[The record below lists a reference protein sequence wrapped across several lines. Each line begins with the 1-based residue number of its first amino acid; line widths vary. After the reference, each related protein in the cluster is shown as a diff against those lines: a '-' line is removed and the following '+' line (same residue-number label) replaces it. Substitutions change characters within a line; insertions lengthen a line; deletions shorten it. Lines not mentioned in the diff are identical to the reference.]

1 MGEMGGRRVRQG
13 TSLTS
18 WVAAISCMCLLSS
31 VSAQFG
37 GFGGPAA
44 KEAVPAVK
52 SDLPYIRC
60 SVCEALAKNAYRQ
73 IKAAKDAQ
81 KPGKKVMLQEP
92 CNLGDTQKTD
102 VPLIFERKA
111 CTQ

>member
-1 MGEMGGRRVRQG
+1 MVEMGSRRVRQG
-13 TSLTS
+13 TMVTS
-18 WVAAISCMCLLSS
+18 WFAAIFCISLLSS
-31 VSAQFG
+31 ASAQFG

-44 KEAVPAVK
+44 KESIPAVK

-81 KPGKKVMLQEP
+81 KPGKKVRRQ
-92 CNLGDTQKTD
+92 CVCVFGDIGKID
-102 VPLIFERKA
+102 GP
-111 CTQ
+111 

>member
-13 TSLTS
+13 TMVTS
-18 WVAAISCMCLLSS
+18 WFAAIFCISLLSS
-31 VSAQFG
+31 ALAQFG

-44 KEAVPAVK
+44 KETVPAVK

-81 KPGKKVMLQEP
+81 KPGKKVRRQYVCEF
-92 CNLGDTQKTD
+92 GGIRKID
-102 VPLIFERKA
+102 VPLTSGKKT
-111 CTQ
+111 CTC